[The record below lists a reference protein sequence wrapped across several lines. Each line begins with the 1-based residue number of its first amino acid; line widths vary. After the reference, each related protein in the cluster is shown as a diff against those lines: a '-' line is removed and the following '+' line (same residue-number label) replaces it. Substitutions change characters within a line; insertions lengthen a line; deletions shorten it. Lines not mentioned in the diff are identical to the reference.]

1 MIADLKP
8 YPAYKNSGVP
18 WLGEIP
24 AHWEVLPLKRLG
36 WFKSGA
42 GFPIEQQGQQDL
54 ELPFFKVSDMNL
66 RGNSRIMSVWNNSV
80 SRSTAFSLGATVF
93 PPRTIVFPKVGGA
106 MLTNKRRIVE
116 RECCIDNNLMGCVVK
131 RCDQDFAMLLLQHLD
146 FAAITKPGPVPA
158 ISEGEVREIRV
169 VLPPL
174 SEQHAITRY
183 LDHVDR
189 RIRRYIRAKQ
199 KLIALLE
206 EQKQAIIHQAVTRG
220 LDPTVRLKPS
230 GVAWL
235 GDVPERWERFRL
247 KTLLK
252 SVDRRS
258 IDGEQPLLSLRRD
271 HGIVRYDEHFARPP
285 QAATTIGYKIVEVGQ
300 IVVNRLQA
308 NNGLIFRAGI
318 EGLVSPDYS
327 VFYARDYADP
337 EFLARLIRTS
347 VYKAHFR
354 RVATGLGTGTA
365 GFLRLYDDDLLDTL
379 VYLPPIEQQL
389 AIVEFLDQSTADT
402 NSAIARTEHE
412 IALLREY
419 RTRLITDVVTGQVDV
434 REAAAG
440 LPAEVE
446 EPLATDDDEA
456 LGEEIEEDDMDLV
469 DEEEG

>member
-8 YPAYKNSGVP
+8 YPAYKDSGVP

-24 AHWEVLPLKRLG
+24 EHWEILPNRAVFTEIKERNHPDADMLSVTISK
-36 WFKSGA
+36 GA
-42 GFPIEQQGQQDL
+42 IRQRALLEDISKKDSSNLDKAAYKLVRRGDIAYNKMRAWQGAIGISEYQGIVSPAYVIQRPRIGADSRYL
-54 ELPFFKVSDMNL
+54 HYLLRTPAFAKEAERWSYGITSDMWSL
-66 RGNSRIMSVWNNSV
+66 RPEHFRLIYIC
-80 SRSTAFSLGATVF
+80 F
-93 PPRTIVFPKVGGA
+93 PP
-106 MLTNKRRIVE
+106 
-116 RECCIDNNLMGCVVK
+116 
-131 RCDQDFAMLLLQHLD
+131 
-146 FAAITKPGPVPA
+146 
-158 ISEGEVREIRV
+158 
-169 VLPPL
+169 LP
-174 SEQHAITRY
+174 EQHSITRY
-183 LDHVDR
+183 LDYMDR

-419 RTRLITDVVTGQVDV
+419 RTRLIADVVTGQVDV
-434 REAAAG
+434 REAAAQLADETELDQIVNEEEAQNNG
-440 LPAEVE
+440 EEELELAEE
-446 EPLATDDDEA
+446 
-456 LGEEIEEDDMDLV
+456 GEEIYE
-469 DEEEG
+469 

>member
-1 MIADLKP
+1 M
-8 YPAYKNSGVP
+8 
-18 WLGEIP
+18 
-24 AHWEVLPLKRLG
+24 
-36 WFKSGA
+36 
-42 GFPIEQQGQQDL
+42 
-54 ELPFFKVSDMNL
+54 
-66 RGNSRIMSVWNNSV
+66 
-80 SRSTAFSLGATVF
+80 
-93 PPRTIVFPKVGGA
+93 
-106 MLTNKRRIVE
+106 
-116 RECCIDNNLMGCVVK
+116 
-131 RCDQDFAMLLLQHLD
+131 
-146 FAAITKPGPVPA
+146 
-158 ISEGEVREIRV
+158 
-169 VLPPL
+169 
-174 SEQHAITRY
+174 
-183 LDHVDR
+183 
-189 RIRRYIRAKQ
+189 
-199 KLIALLE
+199 
-206 EQKQAIIHQAVTRG
+206 TRG

-327 VFYARDYADP
+327 VFEARDYADP
-337 EFLARLIRTS
+337 EFLVRLIRTS

-389 AIVEFLDQSTADT
+389 AIVEFLDRSTADT

-419 RTRLITDVVTGQVDV
+419 RTRLIADVVTGKVDV
-434 REAAAG
+434 RAAAAQ
-440 LPAEVE
+440 LPDETELDQIVNEEEAQNNGEEELELAEE
-446 EPLATDDDEA
+446 
-456 LGEEIEEDDMDLV
+456 GEEIYE
-469 DEEEG
+469 

>member
-8 YPAYKNSGVP
+8 YPAYKDSGVP

-24 AHWEVLPLKRLG
+24 EHWEILPNRAVFTEIKERNHPDADMLSVTISK
-36 WFKSGA
+36 GA
-42 GFPIEQQGQQDL
+42 IRQRALLEDSSKKDSSNLDKAAYKLVRRGDIAYNKMRAWQGAIGISEYQGIVSPAYVIQRPRIGADSRYL
-54 ELPFFKVSDMNL
+54 HYLLRTPAFAKEAERWSYGITSDMWSL
-66 RGNSRIMSVWNNSV
+66 RPEHFRLIYIC
-80 SRSTAFSLGATVF
+80 F
-93 PPRTIVFPKVGGA
+93 PP
-106 MLTNKRRIVE
+106 
-116 RECCIDNNLMGCVVK
+116 
-131 RCDQDFAMLLLQHLD
+131 
-146 FAAITKPGPVPA
+146 
-158 ISEGEVREIRV
+158 
-169 VLPPL
+169 LP
-174 SEQHAITRY
+174 EQHSITRY
-183 LDHVDR
+183 LDYMDR